1 MAISVAQRFDDSFS
15 IHMIRDFFLVLLGV
29 ILIELG
35 IRFALVIYDFNTEQ
49 KIVTQ
54 RTAERLATDVQ
65 SIMLNRGGAVAAR
78 TVYPILHR
86 NHDRLGFSVSIQPSA
101 ITIESIQSVFN
112 FTPQGIP
119 PKWPEGRYQEARV
132 AIRAEQ
138 FCVQCHVTAKPGDVL
153 GEVTVRGYLD
163 RQLQDWWHEV
173 KLTGTLGMAKILL
186 HTIVLFLLLKIR
198 MEPLVSLRAVI
209 ALLAKAGSDLSHRAP
224 IRSHDEFGEL
234 ARDLNLF
241 LDRLCQIVEDLGG
254 VITRVMDINGRL
266 ITVHDQMAG
275 HYRDVDSKALEI
287 VTQTHYGVR
296 IDPVLSEE
304 WLSSVDGL
312 LASLQKIE
320 RTEGVTT
327 EQSQAIRKL
336 IAPLKRLAT
345 GAGEAFDQ
353 QTRIGLDLTGLSIK
367 VRDFSRWLEEMA
379 VLEEKMRTIS
389 EQGQTLLQRLTD
401 QQGGEESNVDLKI
414 SSR

>member
-1 MAISVAQRFDDSFS
+1 MEISATQRFDESFS
-15 IHMIRDFFLVLLGV
+15 VQMIRDFFLVLLGV

-49 KIVTQ
+49 KAVAR

-65 SIMLNRGGAVAAR
+65 TIMLNRGGAVAAR
-78 TVYPILHR
+78 TVYPILRR
-86 NHDRLGFSVSIQPSA
+86 NHNRLGFSVAIQPSV
-101 ITIESIQSVFN
+101 ITIDSIKSVFD
-112 FTPQGIP
+112 FTPEGIP
-119 PKWPEGRYQEARV
+119 AEWPGGRFQEARV

-138 FCVQCHVTAKPGDVL
+138 FCVQCHVTAKPGDIL
-153 GEVTVRGYLD
+153 GTVTVRAYLD

-198 MEPLVSLRAVI
+198 MEPLVSLQAVI
-209 ALLAKAGSDLSHRAP
+209 ALLAKAGADLSHRAP
-224 IRSHDEFGEL
+224 VRSRDEFGEL

-254 VITRVMDINGRL
+254 VLTHITGINKRL

-275 HYRDVDSKALEI
+275 HYHDVDSRTLEI
-287 VTQTHYGVR
+287 VTRAHTGAR
-296 IDPVLSEE
+296 INPVLSEQ

-312 LASLQKIE
+312 LSSLEKIE
-320 RTEGVTT
+320 RTDGVTK

-336 IAPLKRLAT
+336 VGPLKHLAR
-345 GAGEAFDQ
+345 GAGEAFGL
-353 QTRIGLDLTGLSIK
+353 QTRVGLDLTGLSTR
-367 VRDFSRWLEEMA
+367 VRNFSRWLEEMA

-389 EQGQTLLQRLTD
+389 DQGQTLLRRLTEQKGD
-401 QQGGEESNVDLKI
+401 DKSNADP
-414 SSR
+414 